1 MDGGGVLDYLDLA
14 VVTQMFAL
22 HVFIKNMFYLHICNV
37 LSNKNKNRKHVDII
51 FRHLLDICVYIVY
64 LR

>member
-37 LSNKNKNRKHVDII
+37 LSNKNKMENMLI
-51 FRHLLDICVYIVY
+51 
-64 LR
+64 